1 MEKVHVPIAE
11 VVEGSCNL
19 EVSAANNPGDDMAN
33 IDSNRHLVFS
43 LRIPKPIYQALK
55 LDFNLTSQHLSHLNL
70 PRARIFSTTLFEVE
84 VTPN

>member
-1 MEKVHVPIAE
+1 MEKVQVPIAD

-43 LRIPKPIYQALK
+43 LQKQ
-55 LDFNLTSQHLSHLNL
+55 
-70 PRARIFSTTLFEVE
+70 
-84 VTPN
+84 